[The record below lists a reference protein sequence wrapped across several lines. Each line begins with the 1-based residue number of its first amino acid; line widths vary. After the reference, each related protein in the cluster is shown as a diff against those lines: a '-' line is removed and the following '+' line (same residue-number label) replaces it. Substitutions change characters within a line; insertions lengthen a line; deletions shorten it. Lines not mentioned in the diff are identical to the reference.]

1 MNQTRLSMKN
11 DFNILQK
18 KIADFVKKYYK
29 NQMLKGLII
38 SLSIIAALFL
48 VINLIEYFSWSSVL
62 VRTVIFYS
70 FIAVVTGVLIYYV
83 FIPLFKILHIGKTI
97 SREEAAQLIGKH
109 FPEVSDRLLNVL
121 QLHEQIDE
129 ASDKEELELLLAG
142 IDQKS
147 ADLTPV
153 PFTKAVKL
161 SENKRYLPYFLPTAI
176 IILLILIITPAFITE
191 PSKRIVHHNAY
202 YEKPLPYTISVL
214 NKKLETLQHEDFSL
228 KVKVTG
234 EEIPAKIWVTDGSYT
249 YKMKEFKP
257 GLYEYTFKDLNKDT
271 YFKLKTEDYLGEKY
285 KIKVFPKPI
294 IFSFDVKVEYP
305 AYLKKRTDIIQ
316 NSGDLV
322 VPEGS
327 KIAWKIYTKD
337 TRHVL
342 FKTDDQV
349 ITLDPGANNSF
360 EYSLKALKNFYYTMS
375 AENKFV
381 KNTDSLSFSVQVI
394 KDQYPVIDVNQTQEE
409 TLFGNLYFTG
419 MISDDY
425 GFHSLKFYHKTET
438 GENNKWETE
447 NLPINLEVPQQS
459 FSFTFLTKQVGL
471 KPGESMSYFFEV
483 RDNDAINGFKKAR
496 TPVLYLYLP
505 DKSEIEDMLADKSDQ
520 VKKKIK
526 QAIAELTEL
535 NKQIDEK
542 RRELIDKKNQNWADK
557 QELDELLDK
566 QMAIQKELEKLE
578 QLNEQIKNYE
588 ELVNKEKSR
597 ELKDQENQLDEMF
610 KKLTNEELKKQL
622 EKMKKE
628 LDKIDK
634 KQLNKLLEDLKKN
647 NNELK
652 TNLDQNLE
660 LYKQLEF
667 QKKVEETINKL
678 DSLANKQSDLAKK
691 TKQKEIEK
699 NKSLDE
705 QNKINKE
712 FDQIKKSL
720 EETEKLNSE
729 LEEPFDFSPDTTE
742 MNSIDEQLDD
752 AKQNLENGKQKKASQ
767 NQSQAGQKMKQ
778 MANNLNMMMQ
788 SAMQSRMGEDAEQI
802 KKLLD
807 NLIDLSFKLEKIMGD
822 VRETSLNDP
831 RYTSNIDQINL
842 LKEDFSIVHDSLV
855 AISKRQIM
863 IQPFIVKESEKI
875 NTNLNKTTSLLH
887 DRKKGNALSKQQYA
901 MTSINNLALMLSES
915 LDKMQ
920 MSMQMSGNK
929 PGQQCP
935 TPGKG
940 QQPSLQQISKMQNQ
954 LNKSMGEGAKQKGMK
969 GKDGMN
975 GNSEELARMAAM
987 QGEIRRRLQE
997 YINQM
1002 KSNQGN
1008 GSALNELIKE
1018 MEKTEKDIIN
1028 RKISQETLERQKS
1041 IEVRLLQSEKALLER
1056 EKDKKR
1062 ESKEGKNVR
1071 IFQKNVIFEVENQE
1085 NRNIKEIFLAVP
1097 IQMSPYYKEL
1107 LSKYKYKY
1115 KGEHG
1120 NEKKGFFQ

>member
-1 MNQTRLSMKN
+1 MEN

-18 KIADFVKKYYK
+18 KIGDFVKKYYK

-48 VINLIEYFSWSSVL
+48 VINLIEYFSWSSVM

-70 FIAVVTGVLIYYV
+70 FIAVVAGVLIYYV
-83 FIPLFKILHIGKTI
+83 FIPFFKILHIGKTI
-97 SREEAAQLIGKH
+97 SREEAALIIGKH

-121 QLHEQIDE
+121 QLHEQINE
-129 ASDKEELELLLAG
+129 SGNKEELDLLIAG

-147 ADLTPV
+147 SELTPV
-153 PFTKAVKL
+153 PFTKAIKL
-161 SENKRYLPYFLPTAI
+161 SENKRYLPYFLPTAV
-176 IILLILIITPAFITE
+176 IILLILIITPSFITG

-214 NKKLETLQHEDFSL
+214 NKKLEALQHEDFSL

-234 EEIPAKIWVTDGSYT
+234 EEIPARIWVTDGSYT

-257 GLYEYTFKDLNKDT
+257 GLYEYTFKDLNKDI
-271 YFKLKTEDYLGEKY
+271 YFQLKTEDYLSEKH

-294 IFSFDVKVEYP
+294 IFSFDVKIEYP
-305 AYLKKRTDIIQ
+305 AYLKKKTDIIQ

-327 KIAWKIYTKD
+327 RIIWKIYTKD

-342 FKTDDQV
+342 FKTDDQI
-349 ITLDPGANNSF
+349 ITLNPGENNSF
-360 EYSLKALKNFYYTMS
+360 EYSLKARKNFYYTLS

-381 KNTDSLSFSVQVI
+381 KNTDSLNFSVQVI
-394 KDQYPVIDVNQTQEE
+394 KDQYPVIDVVQTQDE

-425 GFHSLKFYHKTET
+425 GFHSLKFFHKTET
-438 GENNKWETE
+438 GEENKWETDD
-447 NLPINLEVPQQS
+447 LPINKDIPRQS

-483 RDNDAINGFKKAR
+483 RDNDAINGFKKTR

-505 DKSEIEDMLADKSDQ
+505 DKSEIEDMLAEKSDQ
-520 VKKKIK
+520 VKKKIS
-526 QAIAELTEL
+526 QAIEELTEL

-557 QELDELLDK
+557 QELEALLDK

-588 ELVNKEKSR
+588 ELVNKEKSQQ
-597 ELKDQENQLDEMF
+597 LKDQENQLDQMF
-610 KKLTNEELKKQL
+610 KELTNEELKKQL

-628 LDKIDK
+628 LDNIDK
-634 KQLNKLLEDLKKN
+634 KKLNKLLEDLKKN

-667 QKKVEETINKL
+667 QKKVEETISKL
-678 DSLANKQSDLAKK
+678 DSLANKQSDLADK
-691 TKQKEIEK
+691 TKKKEIEK
-699 NKSLDE
+699 EKSLGE

-712 FDQIKKSL
+712 FDQVKKNL
-720 EETEKLNSE
+720 EETEEMNAG
-729 LEEPFDFSPDTTE
+729 LEEPFDFKPDTTE
-742 MNSIDEQLDD
+742 INSIDEQLSE
-752 AKQNLENGKQKKASQ
+752 ATQNLEKGKQKKASQ

-807 NLIDLSFKLEKIMGD
+807 NLIDLSFKLERIMGD

-875 NTNLNKTTSLLH
+875 NSNLDKATSLLH
-887 DRKKGNALSKQQYA
+887 DRKKGTALSKQQYA

-920 MSMQMSGNK
+920 MAMQMSGNK

-935 TPGKG
+935 TPGQG

-954 LNKSMGEGAKQKGMK
+954 LNKSMEEGSKSKGMQ
-969 GKDGMN
+969 GKEGIN

-987 QGEIRRRLQE
+987 QSEIRRRLQE

-1002 KSNQGN
+1002 KNNQGN
-1008 GSALNELIKE
+1008 GSALNELVKE

-1028 RKISQETLERQKS
+1028 RKISQETLERQKN
-1041 IEVRLLQSEKALLER
+1041 IEVRLLQSEKAQLER
-1056 EKDKKR
+1056 EKEKKR

-1071 IFQKNVIFEVENQE
+1071 IFQKNVIFEVGNEK
-1085 NRNIKEIFLAVP
+1085 NRNIEEIFLAVP

-1120 NEKKGFFQ
+1120 NEKKGIF